1 MGQFRRCD
9 SCGAVMQ
16 TDSASCPICASPYG
30 SVTAAAPA
38 APAAPQQTTPPP
50 TPSPQPADGPAV
62 AVGSPGAGTP
72 GVVAGSPAAALPVAP
87 GSSTP
92 PPPPPPPPA
101 ARPDPYTQI
110 ANPLH
115 TGWGTTPVAAP
126 EPPPTQLTVRRRRS
140 PWLRRG
146 ILLLVVALLGVGLWS
161 QRDKIEDA
169 VDDLTAGTENS
180 LVSPS

>member
-1 MGQFRRCD
+1 MGQFQRCD

-30 SVTAAAPA
+30 SVAAAPA
-38 APAAPQQTTPPP
+38 APVAAPPL
-50 TPSPQPADGPAV
+50 A
-62 AVGSPGAGTP
+62 
-72 GVVAGSPAAALPVAP
+72 AGSSV
-87 GSSTP
+87 
-92 PPPPPPPPA
+92 PPPA
-101 ARPDPYTQI
+101 ARPDPYAQI

-115 TGWGTTPVAAP
+115 TGWGTTPAAAP

-146 ILLLVVALLGVGLWS
+146 VLLLVVALLGIGLWS

-180 LVSPS
+180 LVSPSWSALRPR